1 MLVQPKI
8 KCHCDNC
15 SLDYWM
21 FNNRENICS
30 CLSNLNYILRING
43 AVVPLNGL
51 FVSRFSRECSRYL
64 QNSAESQKTIS
75 RNRCRKIRRS
85 SVQPWSTL
93 LIVSHLTS
101 VRTSKFPKP
110 QLSREKYERIVINL
124 YERIS
129 RKFLSEVFRFS
140 VDAYLFQVI
149 LVFYICQEALS
160 NDLWQFLSFPT
171 LSADCWHYWICTC
184 IWCSI
189 LRRTVCL

>member
-75 RNRCRKIRRS
+75 RNRYRKIRRS

-93 LIVSHLTS
+93 LIVSHWIWRVFARQNFQNRNFQEKNT
-101 VRTSKFPKP
+101 
-110 QLSREKYERIVINL
+110 RESL
-124 YERIS
+124 
-129 RKFLSEVFRFS
+129 L
-140 VDAYLFQVI
+140 
-149 LVFYICQEALS
+149 
-160 NDLWQFLSFPT
+160 
-171 LSADCWHYWICTC
+171 ICTKEFLGSSC
-184 IWCSI
+184 PKCFVFQSMLISF
-189 LRRTVCL
+189 R